1 MKILIFAILTASLAG
16 CDTHPSKENIAAI
29 AKSADGAVVSIIMLD
44 NGGQSIAQ
52 GSGFVVSA
60 DGRIVTNYHVINNG
74 SSAIAKLPNGA
85 FFPVDGV
92 LAFDKD
98 RDIAVIK
105 AHGEDF
111 HTVPLGDSS
120 RVEVGDEVIAIGNPL
135 SLEST
140 VSNGII
146 SGIRTIQ
153 EDGGDFLQVT
163 TPISPGSSG
172 GPLFNM
178 DGQVVGI
185 TTMYLKGGENLNF
198 AVPIDDAKGLLET
211 GFSKVQTFPIE
222 AGNAQHEVPLPP
234 DAITEP
240 PLGVSAPTSETES
253 RPHHLSG
260 FGHLQNVA
268 KIEIAPIWLWDKYQH
283 RYFLSDIKIEN
294 HTRET
299 IRGITF
305 AITRSVGEQPEY
317 IKFSIL
323 IEPGKYS
330 LFSRGDRSD
339 LIKEGSNGCVEDQNR
354 IMHCDMSPGLQDISD
369 DSQIQLKDY
378 EALRQK

>member
-1 MKILIFAILTASLAG
+1 MRIPARLVLAVTLAG
-16 CDTHPSKENIAAI
+16 CGAHRSAKDIAAI
-29 AKSADGAVVSIIMLD
+29 AKAADGAVVSITMLD
-44 NGGQSIAQ
+44 TNGQPIAQ
-52 GSGFVVSA
+52 GSGFIISK
-60 DGRIVTNYHVINNG
+60 DGRIVTNYHVIKTG
-74 SSAIAKLPNGA
+74 SSAIVKLPNGA
-85 FFPVDGV
+85 FFSVDGV

-98 RDIAVIK
+98 RDVAVIK

-111 HTVPLGDSS
+111 RTVPLGDSS

-146 SGIRTIQ
+146 SGIRSVQ

-198 AVPIDDAKGLLET
+198 AIPIDAAKGLLT
-211 GFSKVQTFPIE
+211 GGFSKVQTFPIE
-222 AGNAQHEVPLPP
+222 AGSAQSELPLPQ
-234 DAITEP
+234 DASSAP
-240 PLGVSAPTSETES
+240 PASVSAPTAEAAP
-253 RPHHLSG
+253 RPRHLSELE
-260 FGHLQNVA
+260 HLQNIA

-283 RYFLSDIKIEN
+283 KYFLSDIRIEN

-299 IRGITF
+299 IRGITL
-305 AITRSVGEQPEY
+305 AITRSPGEQPEY

-323 IEPGKYS
+323 IESGKYG

-339 LIKEGSNGCVEDQNR
+339 LIHEGANGCVEDQNG
-354 IMHCDMSPGLQDISD
+354 ITHCDMSPDLQGISD
-369 DSQIQLKDY
+369 NSQIQLKDY
-378 EALRQK
+378 EAARQR